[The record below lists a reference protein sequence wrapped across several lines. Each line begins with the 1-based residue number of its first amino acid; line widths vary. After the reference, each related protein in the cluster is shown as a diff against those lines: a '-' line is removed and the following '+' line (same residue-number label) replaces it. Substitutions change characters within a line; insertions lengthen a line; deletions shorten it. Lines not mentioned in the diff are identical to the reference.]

1 MRKTI
6 KVFAV
11 LTALALIF
19 AVSAC
24 GQGSNQDTAPS
35 PDVFSPADATVF
47 DVKTPVPTDA
57 PDSNTVTPTP
67 QFRTP
72 DPGAT
77 ATATAVLPATAAPA
91 DADTPTATPAGDAT
105 MQDYFPVV
113 AGRVYS
119 YESAA
124 QPDANQ
130 DMVVDFTDGGAVQ
143 QFIKMGQYTFAQV
156 LEFQT
161 TRAMLVY
168 GANNGCYED
177 FTGAKSNASQV
188 VLQTPLQQGA
198 KWTAADG
205 MTCEVTNVHVSVSTP
220 SGVYDCMEITSN
232 VSAGVQGGQNDKV
245 TVTYYA
251 KGVGMV
257 KTSYSFSDGTSYD
270 LVLTK
275 ITDDSGIT
283 VPINVYLPGGN
294 SEFIQRPYLVTTN
307 YDLAA
312 TLTAAI
318 VPGSDGKGLIA
329 ANAQV
334 NSITIDRDSNTAAL
348 DLTDGFAGSN
358 GKEDVLTCLA
368 YTVGQ
373 FFQVDSVS
381 FTVNGAQ
388 AGAEASYDGAPPQGT
403 TNPLDDAINSVIS
416 GSGGN

>member
-1 MRKTI
+1 
-6 KVFAV
+6 
-11 LTALALIF
+11 
-19 AVSAC
+19 
-24 GQGSNQDTAPS
+24 
-35 PDVFSPADATVF
+35 
-47 DVKTPVPTDA
+47 
-57 PDSNTVTPTP
+57 P